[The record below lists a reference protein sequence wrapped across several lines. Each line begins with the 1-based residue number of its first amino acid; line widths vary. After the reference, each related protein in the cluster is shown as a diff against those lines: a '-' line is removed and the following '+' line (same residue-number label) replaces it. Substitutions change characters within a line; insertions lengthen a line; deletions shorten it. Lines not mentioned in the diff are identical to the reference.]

1 MIQNLS
7 VVKIRQALDQLSSP
21 GLPLSVNNNNN
32 IETDRAT
39 SLIRSNAVI
48 AQIDFQIYRHSSS
61 SPSPPQ
67 QQGQNFQPINL
78 LSLLLPPRSLDEIN
92 NWRPKIPPEPNK
104 NKCLLGRVNF

>member
-7 VVKIRQALDQLSSP
+7 VVKTRQALDQLSYP

-32 IETDRAT
+32 NTATDRAT
-39 SLIRSNAVI
+39 SLIRSSAVI

-67 QQGQNFQPINL
+67 QQGQSFQPINL
-78 LSLLLPPRSLDEIN
+78 LSLLLPPRSVDQIN

-104 NKCLLGRVNF
+104 NK